1 MTISVQELK
10 NEGKDFYKVI
20 LIPECET
27 DTKTRFITLTNPH
40 PITGKPT
47 EFIVSVPE
55 KKERGKG
62 SNLYIL
68 DQVNWKNPNVKN
80 QSYTPDGK
88 PYRCLFITGDS
99 NENIASNEFPAL
111 VIGTEP
117 NIYALTPFSPL
128 YLLLNHFKPILQKQ
142 FQDDKQFDSNNNNNN
157 NKRLLS
163 YEDLTD
169 LIYEKN
175 KFIELLVKDYNIE
188 LKPFLELI
196 CDSSSI
202 PNFDSDDEKEQE
214 DQFFYKISIDKIKK
228 IIEQKINGLVEMLLL
243 QNSFKSLKIRIE
255 TMFPNKIPDD
265 IKLLIWRQQ
274 AISLLSNYI
283 DQWYLD
289 ISVSYNFELLD
300 KFVDEKKEQ
309 ERAQELI
316 EESIQQLHEGTAA
329 VLSVQKSKKAKVV
342 KKPTKPKTPPVA
354 VGKGA
359 LDMFFKKK
367 T

>member
-1 MTISVQELK
+1 MTISVEELK
-10 NEGKDFYKVI
+10 NESKDSYKVI
-20 LIPECET
+20 LIPDNET
-27 DTKTRFITLTNPH
+27 DTKTTFITLTNPH
-40 PITGKPT
+40 PVTGKPT
-47 EFIVSVPE
+47 EFIISVPE
-55 KKERGKG
+55 KNNEGKR
-62 SNLYIL
+62 SNLYVL

-99 NENIASNEFPAL
+99 DKNATSINEQSAL
-111 VIGTEP
+111 VLGAEP

-128 YLLLNHFKPILQKQ
+128 YLLLSHFKSLLQKQ
-142 FQDDKQFDSNNNNNN
+142 FQDDKQLDTNNH
-157 NKRLLS
+157 KRLLS

-169 LIYEKN
+169 SIYEKN
-175 KFIELLVKDYNIE
+175 KFIELLAKDYNIN
-188 LKPFLELI
+188 LKPLLELI

-202 PNFDSDDEKEQE
+202 PSMDSDDDDE
-214 DQFFYKISIDKIKK
+214 DQFFYKISIEKIKK
-228 IIEQKINGLVEMLLL
+228 IIIQKVDGLVEMLSLKE
-243 QNSFKSLKIRIE
+243 SFKSLKIRME
-255 TMFPNKIPDD
+255 TMFPNGVPDD

-283 DQWYLD
+283 DQWYID
-289 ISVSYNFELLD
+289 ISVTYNFELLD
-300 KFVDEKKEQ
+300 KFIDEKKEQ
-309 ERAQELI
+309 ERAQEMI

-329 VLSVQKSKKAKVV
+329 VLSAQKSKKAKVV